1 MNISIN
7 NTRKRVDEINNEVI
21 KVKKSRDIN
30 KKQVDILK
38 TKVEENRQVLLDYMV
53 YIYKK

>member
-1 MNISIN
+1 LNISIN